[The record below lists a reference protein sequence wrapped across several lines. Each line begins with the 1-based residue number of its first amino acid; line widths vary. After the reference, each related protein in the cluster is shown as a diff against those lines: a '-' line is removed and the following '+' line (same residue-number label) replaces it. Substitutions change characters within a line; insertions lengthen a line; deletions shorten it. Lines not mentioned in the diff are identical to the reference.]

1 MRARE
6 FITEQRMK
14 LSQDIAGPLR
24 HTFILPGIRNNDA
37 YRALRFSIALAR
49 ARADVAGYS
58 KDWDPFE
65 EESAFGQNTLI
76 LGFNDSVDE
85 VIDQALAM
93 TNTPGGKELIG
104 SKNSVEPPEVQKT
117 SPVRAFKGYPR

>member
-24 HTFILPGIRNNDA
+24 HAFLLPGIRNNDA

-49 ARADVAGYS
+49 ARAEVSGYA
-58 KDWDPFE
+58 KDWDTFE
-65 EESAFGQNTLI
+65 EESAFGQNAI
-76 LGFNDSVDE
+76 VLGFNDSVDE

-93 TNTPGGKELIG
+93 TNTPGGKKLIG